1 MSDYE
6 AVDIDDLTISGDSR
20 EIEIC
25 GYNFH
30 EVDHLQMTPTVSEAV
45 RAATV
50 FARVAITQAGYALPK
65 YAELELVYAYLLRV
79 IGEHKDIE
87 EERETA

>member
-25 GYNFH
+25 GYDFH

-50 FARVAITQAGYALPK
+50 FARTAITQAGYTLPK
-65 YAELELVYAYLLRV
+65 YAPLELVYAYLLRV
-79 IGEHKDIE
+79 ISEHKDIE